1 MFKPMKP
8 ETVARR
14 AAERAAASVAS
25 REDLR
30 ARLKGEGG
38 ERRPRQSVRRTA
50 RRVRGAGRAVM

>member
-14 AAERAAASVAS
+14 AAERAAASAAS

-30 ARLKGEGG
+30 ARLKEKA
-38 ERRPRQSVRRTA
+38 ERDGPGSLFAELLAEFEA
-50 RRVRGAGRAVM
+50 REGRAS